1 MSDGVHEIV
10 AKIFLQGCQNWNEGS
25 EEQIKESP
33 FSKKKILTNFLKIL
47 SELFILLWRK
57 KSPELSKL

>member
-1 MSDGVHEIV
+1 MSDRVHKIV
-10 AKIFLQGCQNWNEGS
+10 AKIFLQGCQTWMKCS

-33 FSKKKILTNFLKIL
+33 FSKNKILTNFLKIL

-57 KSPELSKL
+57 VSPELSKL